1 MLWHCNQWLYHKIN
15 FATSLKRTWEAPT
28 AGFGTLTLNSV
39 HLQSFSCTRSLLSPA
54 SLASQQS
61 QCQGCSRM
69 QISTWVSR
77 GTSNLW
83 AVHCLALLTMQ
94 PAPCPTPSWRPHHT
108 SLGITHHQPNITMQL
123 ILPGLK
129 PGHGEGAVLTQV
141 TANNFTHFDI
151 LAKCSPVNRK
161 KHAAVLSLL
170 IKESENKFQDEQ
182 KIIHFFVYLGLN
194 FQLT

>member
-94 PAPCPTPSWRPHHT
+94 PAPCPTPSWRPHCT
-108 SLGITHHQPNITMQL
+108 SLGITHHYLGWNQGTGRVQCLLKLQQIILRIL
-123 ILPGLK
+123 IYWLN
-129 PGHGEGAVLTQV
+129 AVPW
-141 TANNFTHFDI
+141 I
-151 LAKCSPVNRK
+151 EK